1 MEKRAEIQE
10 DLYVIA
16 SLQRNLNLATAALLL
31 TGQITIVGVFVT
43 PPEFSLSLSGPLFG
57 RTRLEGKPGNKF
69 ATSLIDVL
77 DIIIA
82 VLLILDEIRLVS
94 CVVGPTR
101 FSINVSGPIFGAPKY
116 LPTLPT
122 LKKSYHF
129 FRKIVSKHFELD
141 PVFFKMLY

>member
-16 SLQRNLNLATAALLL
+16 SLQRNLNLATATLLL

-43 PPEFSLSLSGPLFG
+43 PPEFSISLSGPLFG
-57 RTRLEGKPGNKF
+57 RARLEGKSGNQF
-69 ATSLIDVL
+69 STALIDVL
-77 DIIIA
+77 DVLIA

-94 CVVGPTR
+94 CVVGPSR
-101 FSINVSGPIFGAPKY
+101 FSIDVSGPIFGSPKY
-116 LPTLPT
+116 IPTLPT

-129 FRKIVSKHFELD
+129 FQKIVSRHFELD
-141 PVFFKMLY
+141 PIFSQKMY